1 MKANEQGFLLCPEC
15 GGKTK
20 TKVVPG
26 KTVLSGFP
34 LFCPWCKREIT
45 VDYGNQLTK

>member
-1 MKANEQGFLLCPEC
+1 VEVNERGFLICPEC

-20 TKVVPG
+20 TKVVPN
-26 KTVLSGFP
+26 KTVLLHFP

-45 VDYGNQLTK
+45 VDYGAKLSK